1 MTVSDYNFCSTG
13 YCWAAWQTMSWQMR
27 PALWPSS
34 RTLLLPMVSSSIM
47 PPSMGSW
54 DRFVCWGPKNLLW
67 FVLWWDDVSGGLLG
81 IWLISVSQGR
91 FIFVICFLIS
101 CCLVIERICCCRI
114 DLRVMPSFSV
124 LSIKRTVHEQILT
137 HHVLGIVRLCHGVV
151 HILAFQVWLRWL
163 EKTESVC
170 LSKRGGTYGSCR
182 SWSWW
187 IFWFGMKQLW
197 KIKS

>member
-81 IWLISVSQGR
+81 IWLISVSQVQIYICYLLSHFMLSCYR
-91 FIFVICFLIS
+91 KDLLLQNWSACYAIIFSSINKKNSAWADFNSS
-101 CCLVIERICCCRI
+101 CARNCKAVPWSCSYTGFSSVATMTGKNWKRL
-114 DLRVMPSFSV
+114 SF
-124 LSIKRTVHEQILT
+124 
-137 HHVLGIVRLCHGVV
+137 
-151 HILAFQVWLRWL
+151 
-163 EKTESVC
+163 
-170 LSKRGGTYGSCR
+170 
-182 SWSWW
+182 
-187 IFWFGMKQLW
+187 
-197 KIKS
+197 